1 MIMSSENKSNVRKID
16 KYQRAAIDTVKN
28 SVVSAG
34 AGSGKTTVL
43 SERFTD
49 LVINRGCK
57 VEEILT
63 LTFTKKAT
71 VEMSSRIYKVLKEK
85 APQQAEDFYKANIKT
100 LDSYCNSVAKAG
112 AYLYGITPDFTQ
124 DEEAITQLAQQ
135 AALPF
140 ILQHR
145 DNLAIKALVNTK
157 DYEEIASQLFVESI
171 MKNSTVAQPIDFDK
185 CLENQKAEII
195 YVWKEETASVDD
207 LFNQLRN
214 ALNDFEGNRGIKFIT
229 ALTPLVDAG
238 LPEAPVLTDQI
249 IEASDKAALSPM
261 ADYINA
267 VSALAFI
274 SQAGTRE
281 NSAALKEI
289 LNQLRGK
296 TGLLI
301 SVINFVSGYTITKEL
316 LPLLKEFQEKINNIK
331 RSSGLLSFK
340 DIANLAVCILRDYP
354 EIRQIEKKR
363 YKAIMIDEFQDNNQQ
378 QRDMLF
384 LLAEKLGRHEKGIPK
399 VQDLC
404 PDKLFFVGDEKQSIY
419 RFRGADVSVFRALSK
434 DFKDGNLSMSTNYRS
449 HPSLITAFNTIF
461 GGPRSVFYTEADE
474 KNNTEPLPDYE
485 AVYHNVTM
493 PEATAEEVSQNQNL
507 IKTPH
512 IHIARYNSDQEA
524 QYSMFIEE
532 DAEAIWI
539 AKKIAQLTSTGVNGK
554 VYKPDDIAILMRSYA
569 LQPLYERTLLN
580 YGIPYN
586 TETVTGF
593 FADGPVN
600 DIISFLSCCI
610 NDNDSIS
617 YAQVLRSPF
626 VNLSM
631 EETDVIILEGK
642 KPFECSEDQLSGLL
656 NPESLMRYSHTKAFF
671 TKMQEAVKS
680 QPITKLINMLW
691 YDSGYRF
698 ETLWN
703 NKVNMYGKLYDL
715 LFELAHNAEESNL
728 NLSAFIDS
736 VRTYTDERSKLEN
749 MDIPLEQS
757 SGVHILTIHKSKG
770 LEYKVVF
777 ICATHKKGM
786 NDTNTSPVFS
796 SPEYGITINTPP
808 SEFFPGSKSN
818 YFYDKLKALNTQMKN
833 AELRR
838 LTYVALTRAIDE
850 LYITNGK
857 YKLNPNAEDAY
868 CPSSEKQLDTIY
880 HTLEPS
886 INYFEGDTFEGIK
899 FYDTEDIPPYAMED
913 EKEAANDRPNNVRAK
928 ASFIDA
934 VEKSEVYEK
943 AEIIITEAVT
953 NKYASPSQ
961 LHKADDESPLFERK
975 TSLHAG
981 SLNSTEAY
989 TVNGDT
995 LSPLDTYIA
1004 KLGTP
1009 YPEINDIVIA
1019 SIPKKDGKPDPQAEP
1034 RFGFTNFGTIA
1045 HAYMEAVV
1053 TGEQASYSNRDIVG
1067 LENNAKSLATIIAIC
1082 QEMQQKLRES
1092 ELGKASIKA
1101 GWHKAE
1107 YPFRSRVGDKI
1118 IKGIIDLIF
1127 QNEDGTYTI
1136 VDYKTNQSIVPE
1148 LYYNQLACYRQAVAA
1163 MFGVPN
1169 TEIKCM
1175 LYYLRFGK
1183 AVDITEECGKVD
1195 LEKVVEELD

>member
-1 MIMSSENKSNVRKID
+1 MSSENKSNVRKID
-16 KYQRAAIDTVKN
+16 KYQRAAIDTAKN

-49 LVINRGCK
+49 LVINRNCK

-85 APQQAEDFYKANIKT
+85 APQQAEEFYKANIKT

-124 DEEAITQLAQQ
+124 DEEAITQLAHQ

-145 DNLAIKALVNTK
+145 DNLAIKALVSTK
-157 DYEEIASQLFVESI
+157 NYEEIASQLFVESI
-171 MKNSTVAQPIDFDK
+171 MENSTVAEPIDFDK
-185 CLENQKAEII
+185 CLGNQKAEII
-195 YVWKEETASVDD
+195 SVWREETKLIDD
-207 LFNQLRN
+207 LFCQLEN
-214 ALNDFEGNRGIKFIT
+214 ALNDFEGNRTIKFIT
-229 ALTPLVDAG
+229 ALTPLIDQG

-249 IEASDKAALSPM
+249 IEASNKKTLSAM
-261 ADYINA
+261 ADYTNA
-267 VSALAFI
+267 VNTLAYV
-274 SQAGTRE
+274 SQTGTRE

-289 LNQLRGK
+289 LNQMRGEA
-296 TGLLI
+296 GILI
-301 SVINFVSGYTITKEL
+301 SVINFVSGYAITKEL
-316 LPLLKEFQEKINNIK
+316 LPLLKEFQDKINNIK
-331 RSSGLLSFK
+331 RSTGVLSFK

-354 EIRQIEKKR
+354 EIRQIEKER
-363 YKAIMIDEFQDNNQQ
+363 YRAIMIDEFQDNNQQ

-384 LLAEKLGRHEKGIPK
+384 MLAEKLERHEKGVPE

-404 PDKLFFVGDEKQSIY
+404 PEKLFFVGDEKQSIY

-461 GGPRSVFYTEADE
+461 GGPRAVFYTEADE
-474 KNNTEPLPDYE
+474 KDTSEPLPDYE
-485 AVYHNVTM
+485 AVYHNVTI
-493 PEATAEEVSQNQNL
+493 PEDKAKEVSQNPDL

-512 IHIARYNSDQEA
+512 IHIARYDSAQEA
-524 QYSMFIEE
+524 GYSMFTEE

-539 AKKIAQLTSTGVNGK
+539 AKKIAQLTTEGVNGK
-554 VYKPDDIAILMRSYA
+554 VYKPDDIAILMRSYS

-600 DIISFLSCCI
+600 DIISFLSICI

-626 VNLSM
+626 VNLSI
-631 EETDVIILEGK
+631 EETDVIILAGK
-642 KPFECSEDQLSGLL
+642 KPFECSEDELTGFLT
-656 NPESLMRYSHTKAFF
+656 PESLNHYSHTKAFF
-671 TKMQEAVKS
+671 EKMREAVKS
-680 QPITKLINMLW
+680 EPVTKLVTMLW

-715 LFELAHNAEESNL
+715 LFELAHNAEQNNL

-818 YFYDKLKALNTQMKN
+818 YFYDKMKTLNTQMKN

-857 YKLNPNAEDAY
+857 YSLNKNAETSY
-868 CPSSEKQLDTIY
+868 CPGADKQLDSIY
-880 HTLEPS
+880 HALEPS
-886 INYFEGDTFEGIK
+886 INYFEGDTFDGIK
-899 FYDTEDIPPYAMED
+899 FYDTEDIPPYTLE
-913 EKEAANDRPNNVRAK
+913 ETEAANDRQNNARAK
-928 ASFIDA
+928 AIFIDA
-934 VEKSEVYEK
+934 VEKSDVYEN
-943 AEIIITEAVT
+943 AELIITEAVPD
-953 NKYASPSQ
+953 KYASPSQ
-961 LHKADDESPLFERK
+961 LHKFDDESYNTSSPL
-975 TSLHAG
+975 
-981 SLNSTEAY
+981 EAY
-989 TVNGDT
+989 T
-995 LSPLDTYIA
+995 A
-1004 KLGTP
+1004 KPGTP
-1009 YPEINDIVIA
+1009 YPEINKIIIA
-1019 SIPKKDGKPDPQAEP
+1019 SIPKKNGKPIPKAEP
-1034 RFGFTNFGTIA
+1034 RFAFTNFGTIA
-1045 HAYMEAVV
+1045 HAYMEAVI
-1053 TGEQASYSNRDIVG
+1053 TGEKASYSNKDIVG
-1067 LENNAKSLATIIAIC
+1067 LENNEKNLKTIVAVC
-1082 QEMQQKLRES
+1082 EEMQQKLRDS
-1092 ELGKASIKA
+1092 ELGKAAINA

-1107 YPFRSRVGDKI
+1107 YPFRSRIGSKI
-1118 IKGIIDLIF
+1118 IKGIIDLVF
-1127 QNEDGTYTI
+1127 QNADGTYTI
-1136 VDYKTNQSIVPE
+1136 VDYKTNQTIAPE

-1163 MFGVPN
+1163 MLNVSAA
-1169 TEIKCM
+1169 EIKCV
-1175 LYYLRFGK
+1175 LYYLRFGQ
-1183 AVDITEECGKVD
+1183 AVDITEECTKVD
-1195 LEKVVEELD
+1195 LEKVVAELE

>member
-1 MIMSSENKSNVRKID
+1 MNGENKVNIRKID
-16 KYQRAAIDTVKN
+16 KYQRAAIDAVKN

-85 APQQAEDFYKANIKT
+85 APQQAEEFYKANIKT

-112 AYLYGITPDFTQ
+112 AYLYGITPDFMQ
-124 DEEAITQLAQQ
+124 DKDAITQLAQQ

-145 DNLAIKALVNTK
+145 DNLAIKTLVSTK
-157 DYEEIASQLFVESI
+157 DYAEIANQLFVESI
-171 MKNSTVAQPIDFDK
+171 MNNSTVAEPIDFDK

-195 YVWKEETASVDD
+195 SVWNEETANIDD
-207 LFNQLRN
+207 LFNQLKK

-229 ALTPLVDAG
+229 ALTPLVDAR
-238 LPEAPVLTDQI
+238 LPEAPELTAQI
-249 IEASDKAALSPM
+249 IEASNIASMATYVQAL
-261 ADYINA
+261 YT
-267 VSALAFI
+267 LAFVPQ
-274 SQAGTRE
+274 SGTRE

-289 LNQLRGK
+289 LNQMREKYGTLV
-296 TGLLI
+296 
-301 SVINFVSGYTITKEL
+301 SVINFVSGLNITKEL
-316 LPLLKEFQEKINNIK
+316 LPLLKEFQNKINNLK
-331 RSSGLLSFK
+331 RTTGILSFK
-340 DIANLAVCILRDYP
+340 DIANLTVCILRDYP
-354 EIRQIEKKR
+354 EIRQIEKEK

-384 LLAEKLGRHEKGIPK
+384 MLAEKLDRHEKGIPE
-399 VQDLC
+399 VQNLC

-419 RFRGADVSVFRALSK
+419 RFRGADVSVFRELAK

-461 GGPRSVFYTEADE
+461 GGPRSVFFTEEDE
-474 KNNTEPLPDYE
+474 KAAEKDETKKGLPDYE

-493 PEATAEEVSQNQNL
+493 PEATAEDVSKNHNL

-512 IHIARYNSDQEA
+512 IHIARYNAEQEA
-524 QYSMFIEE
+524 EYSMLIEE
-532 DAEAIWI
+532 EAEAIWI
-539 AKKIAQLTSTGVNGK
+539 AKKIAQLTTEGQNGI
-554 VYKPDDIAILMRSYA
+554 VYKPSDIAILMRSYA

-593 FADGPVN
+593 FADGPIN

-610 NDNDSIS
+610 NDNDTIS

-626 VNLSM
+626 VNLSI
-631 EETDVIILEGK
+631 EETNVIILAEK
-642 KPFECSEDQLSGLL
+642 KPFECTEDELDGLL
-656 NPESLMRYSHTKAFF
+656 NPESLNRYSHIKAFF
-671 TKMQEAVKS
+671 IKMKEAVKS
-680 QPITKLINMLW
+680 ESLTKLITMLW

-703 NKVNMYGKLYDL
+703 NKVNMYSKLFDL
-715 LFELAHNAEESNL
+715 LFELAHQAEQNSL

-736 VRTYTDERSKLEN
+736 VRAYTDEGSKLEN
-749 MDIPLEQS
+749 MDIPLEQT

-808 SEFFPGSKSN
+808 SEFFPNSKSN
-818 YFYDKLKALNTQMKN
+818 YFYDKMKALNTQMKN

-857 YKLNPNAEDAY
+857 YKQNPNAEDSYYPGSA
-868 CPSSEKQLDTIY
+868 KQLDTIY

-886 INYFEGDTFEGIK
+886 INYFEGDTFDGIK
-899 FYDTEDIPPYAMED
+899 FFDSEDIPPYAP
-913 EKEAANDRPNNVRAK
+913 EAESEGTTARPNTVRAK
-928 ASFIDA
+928 ATFIDA

-961 LHKADDESPLFERK
+961 LHKVDDESY
-975 TSLHAG
+975 
-981 SLNSTEAY
+981 N
-989 TVNGDT
+989 TV
-995 LSPLDTYIA
+995 SPLDAYTA

-1009 YPEINDIVIA
+1009 YPEINNIVIA
-1019 SIPKKDGKPDPQAEP
+1019 SIPKKNGKPDPQAEP

-1053 TGEQASYSNRDIVG
+1053 TGEPATYSNRDIVG
-1067 LENNAKSLATIIAIC
+1067 LENNTKSLNTIISIC
-1082 QEMQQKLRES
+1082 QEMQQKLRDS
-1092 ELGKASIKA
+1092 ELGKQAINA
-1101 GWHKAE
+1101 RWHKAE
-1107 YPFRSRVGDKI
+1107 YPFRSRIGSKI

-1127 QNEDGTYTI
+1127 QNTDGTYTI
-1136 VDYKTNQSIVPE
+1136 VDYKTNQTIAPDI
-1148 LYYNQLACYRQAVAA
+1148 YYNQLACYRQAVAA
-1163 MFGVPN
+1163 IFGVPN
-1169 TEIKCM
+1169 TKIKCV
-1175 LYYLRFGK
+1175 LYYLRFGQ
-1183 AVDITEECGKVD
+1183 AVDITEECSKVD
-1195 LEKVVEELD
+1195 FEKVVDEL

>member
-1 MIMSSENKSNVRKID
+1 MSSENKSNVRKID
-16 KYQRAAIDTVKN
+16 QYQRAAIDTVKN

-85 APQQAEDFYKANIKT
+85 APQQAEEFYKSNIKT

-145 DNLAIKALVNTK
+145 DNLAIKALVSTK
-157 DYEEIASQLFVESI
+157 NYEEIASQLFVESI
-171 MKNSTVAQPIDFDK
+171 LQNSTVAEPIDFDK
-185 CLENQKAEII
+185 CLEHQKAEILS
-195 YVWKEETASVDD
+195 VWNEETKHIDD
-207 LFNQLRN
+207 LFWQLKN
-214 ALNDFEGNRGIKFIT
+214 ALDDFEGNRGIKFIT
-229 ALTPLVDAG
+229 ALTPLIDAG
-238 LPEAPVLTDQI
+238 LPEAPVLTDEI
-249 IEASDKAALSPM
+249 IEASDSDKASLSAM

-267 VSALAFI
+267 VNKLAFI

-281 NSAALKEI
+281 NSQTLKDI
-289 LNQLRGK
+289 LNEMRGESG
-296 TGLLI
+296 TLT
-301 SVINFVSGYTITKEL
+301 SVINFVSGYNITKQL
-316 LPLLKEFQEKINNIK
+316 LPLLKEFQDRINNIK
-331 RSSGLLSFK
+331 RSTGVLSFK

-354 EIRQIEKKR
+354 EIRQIEKER

-384 LLAEKLGRHEKGIPK
+384 MLAEKLDRHEKGVPE

-474 KNNTEPLPDYE
+474 NESEPLPDYE
-485 AVYHNVTM
+485 AVYHDVTM
-493 PEATAEEVSQNQNL
+493 PEDKAKEVSKNPNL

-512 IHIARYNSDQEA
+512 IHIARYNTDQEA
-524 QYSMFIEE
+524 EYSMFIEE

-539 AKKIAQLTSTGVNGK
+539 AKKIAQLITTGVNGK

-600 DIISFLSCCI
+600 DIISFLSICI
-610 NDNDSIS
+610 NDNDNIS

-626 VNLSM
+626 INLSI
-631 EETDVIILEGK
+631 EETDVIILAGK
-642 KPFECSEDQLSGLL
+642 KPFECTEDELAGLL
-656 NPESLMRYSHTKAFF
+656 NPDSLNRYSHMKAFF
-671 TKMQEAVKS
+671 TKMQGAVKS
-680 QPITKLINMLW
+680 EPITKLITMLW

-703 NKVNMYGKLYDL
+703 NKVNMYGKLFDL
-715 LFELAHNAEESNL
+715 LFELAHNAEQSSMNL
-728 NLSAFIDS
+728 TAFIDS
-736 VRTYTDERSKLEN
+736 VRAYTDERSKLEN
-749 MDIPLEQS
+749 MDIPMEQS

-786 NDTNTSPVFS
+786 NDSNTSPVFS

-818 YFYDKLKALNTQMKN
+818 YFYEKMKALNTQMKN

-857 YKLNPNAEDAY
+857 YKLNSNADDSY
-868 CPSSEKQLDTIY
+868 CPGSERQLDSIY

-899 FYDTEDIPPYAMED
+899 FYDTEDIPPYTLE
-913 EKEAANDRPNNVRAK
+913 ETEASNDRPNTVRAK
-928 ASFIDA
+928 ATFIDA
-934 VEKSEVYEK
+934 VEKSAVYDNAEV
-943 AEIIITEAVT
+943 IITEAVP

-961 LHKADDESPLFERK
+961 LHKVDDESTFFERQ
-975 TSLHAG
+975 TASHTGNLSSAEV
-981 SLNSTEAY
+981 SSA
-989 TVNGDT
+989 NGDT
-995 LSPLDTYIA
+995 VSPLEAYIA
-1004 KLGTP
+1004 KPGTP

-1019 SIPKKDGKPDPQAEP
+1019 SIPKKNGKPDPKAEP
-1034 RFGFTNFGTIA
+1034 RFSFSNFGTIA

-1053 TGEQASYSNRDIVG
+1053 TGEPAAYSNRDIVG
-1067 LENNAKSLATIIAIC
+1067 LENNTKHLKTLVSIC
-1082 QEMQQKLRES
+1082 EEMQQKLRDS
-1092 ELGKASIKA
+1092 DLGKAAINA
-1101 GWHKAE
+1101 TWHKAE
-1107 YPFRSRVGDKI
+1107 YPFRSRIGSKI
-1118 IKGIIDLIF
+1118 IKGIIDLVF
-1127 QNEDGTYTI
+1127 QNPDGSYTI
-1136 VDYKTNQSIVPE
+1136 VDYKTNQTIAPD
-1148 LYYNQLACYRQAVAA
+1148 LYYNQLACYRQATAA
-1163 MFGVPN
+1163 MLNVPAS
-1169 TEIKCM
+1169 EIKCV

-1183 AVDITEECGKVD
+1183 AVDITTECSAVD
-1195 LEKVVEELD
+1195 LEKVVDEL

>member
-1 MIMSSENKSNVRKID
+1 MSSENKSNVRKID

-85 APQQAEDFYKANIKT
+85 APQQAEEFYKANIKT

-112 AYLYGITPDFTQ
+112 AYLYGITPDFIQ

-171 MKNSTVAQPIDFDK
+171 LKNSTVAQPIDFDK

-195 YVWKEETASVDD
+195 SVWKEETARVDD
-207 LFNQLRN
+207 LFNQLKN
-214 ALNDFEGNRGIKFIT
+214 ALDDFEGNRGIKFIT
-229 ALTPLVDAG
+229 TLTPLVDAG
-238 LPEAPVLTDQI
+238 LPEAPELTDQI
-249 IEASDKAALSPM
+249 IETSDNAALSAM

-289 LNQLRGK
+289 LNQMRGE

-301 SVINFVSGYTITKEL
+301 SVINFVSGYNITKEL
-316 LPLLKEFQEKINNIK
+316 LPLLKEFQDKINNIK
-331 RSSGLLSFK
+331 RSTGVLSFK

-354 EIRQIEKKR
+354 EIRQIEKER

-384 LLAEKLGRHEKGIPK
+384 MLAEKLDRHEKGVPE

-404 PDKLFFVGDEKQSIY
+404 PEKLFFVGDEKQSIY

-474 KNNTEPLPDYE
+474 NNNTEPLPDYE
-485 AVYHNVTM
+485 AVYHDVTM
-493 PEATAEEVSQNQNL
+493 PEATAEEVSQNPDL

-539 AKKIAQLTSTGVNGK
+539 AKKIAQLTSEGINGK

-600 DIISFLSCCI
+600 DIISFLSICI

-671 TKMQEAVKS
+671 TKMQEVVKS
-680 QPITKLINMLW
+680 QPITKLITMLW

-786 NDTNTSPVFS
+786 NDSNTSPVFS
-796 SPEYGITINTPP
+796 SPEYEITINTPP

-818 YFYDKLKALNTQMKN
+818 YFYDKMKTLNTQMKN

-838 LTYVALTRAIDE
+838 LTYVALTRSIDE

-868 CPSSEKQLDTIY
+868 RPGSEKQLDTIY

-886 INYFEGDTFEGIK
+886 INYFEDDTFEGIK
-899 FYDTEDIPPYAMED
+899 FYDTEDIPPYAMEA
-913 EKEAANDRPNNVRAK
+913 ESEVSNDRPNNIRAK

-943 AEIIITEAVT
+943 AEIIITEVVT

-961 LHKADDESPLFERK
+961 LHKTDDESVSPL
-975 TSLHAG
+975 
-981 SLNSTEAY
+981 EAY
-989 TVNGDT
+989 T
-995 LSPLDTYIA
+995 A
-1004 KLGTP
+1004 KPGTP

-1053 TGEQASYSNRDIVG
+1053 TGEPASYSNRDIVG

-1092 ELGKASIKA
+1092 ELGKAAIKA

-1127 QNEDGTYTI
+1127 QDEDGTYTI

-1183 AVDITEECGKVD
+1183 AVDITEECSKVD
-1195 LEKVVEELD
+1195 LEKVVAELE

>member
-1 MIMSSENKSNVRKID
+1 MSSENKSNVRKID
-16 KYQRAAIDTVKN
+16 KYQRAAIDTAKN

-85 APQQAEDFYKANIKT
+85 APQQAEEFYKANIKT

-124 DEEAITQLAQQ
+124 DEEAITQLAHQ

-145 DNLAIKALVNTK
+145 DNLAIKALVSTK
-157 DYEEIASQLFVESI
+157 NYEEIASQLFVESI
-171 MKNSTVAQPIDFDK
+171 MENSTVAEPIDFDK

-195 YVWKEETASVDD
+195 SVWREETKLIDD
-207 LFNQLRN
+207 LFCQLEN
-214 ALNDFEGNRGIKFIT
+214 ALNDFEGNRAINFIT
-229 ALTPLVDAG
+229 ALTPLIDQG
-238 LPEAPVLTDQI
+238 LPEAPVLTDEI
-249 IEASDKAALSPM
+249 IEASNKKTLSAM
-261 ADYINA
+261 ADYTNA
-267 VSALAFI
+267 VNTLAYV
-274 SQAGTRE
+274 SQSGTRQ

-289 LNQLRGK
+289 LNQMRGEA
-296 TGLLI
+296 GILI
-301 SVINFVSGYTITKEL
+301 SVINFVSGYAITKEL
-316 LPLLKEFQEKINNIK
+316 LPLLKEFQDKINNIK
-331 RSSGLLSFK
+331 RSTGVLSFK

-354 EIRQIEKKR
+354 EIRQIEKER

-384 LLAEKLGRHEKGIPK
+384 MLAEKLDRHEKGVPE

-474 KNNTEPLPDYE
+474 NESEPLPDYE

-493 PEATAEEVSQNQNL
+493 PEDKAKEVSKNPNL

-524 QYSMFIEE
+524 EYSMFIEE

-539 AKKIAQLTSTGVNGK
+539 AKKIAQLITTGVNGK
-554 VYKPDDIAILMRSYA
+554 VYNSDDIAILMRSYA

-600 DIISFLSCCI
+600 DIISFLSICI

-626 VNLSM
+626 VNLSI
-631 EETDVIILEGK
+631 EETDIIILAGK
-642 KPFECSEDQLSGLL
+642 KPFECSEDKLTGFLT
-656 NPESLMRYSHTKAFF
+656 PESLNRYSHTKAFF
-671 TKMQEAVKS
+671 EKMREAVKS
-680 QPITKLINMLW
+680 EPVTKLVTMLW

-703 NKVNMYGKLYDL
+703 NKVNMYSKLYDL
-715 LFELAHNAEESNL
+715 LFELAHNAEQNSL

-749 MDIPLEQS
+749 MDIPMEQT

-868 CPSSEKQLDTIY
+868 CPGSEKQLDTIY

-886 INYFEGDTFEGIK
+886 INYFEGDTFDGIK

-913 EKEAANDRPNNVRAK
+913 EKEAANDRPNNIRAK
-928 ASFIDA
+928 ATFIDA
-934 VEKSEVYEK
+934 VEKSEVYEN
-943 AEIIITEAVT
+943 AELIITEAVPD
-953 NKYASPSQ
+953 KYASPSQ
-961 LHKADDESPLFERK
+961 LHKFDDESYNTASPL
-975 TSLHAG
+975 
-981 SLNSTEAY
+981 EAY
-989 TVNGDT
+989 T
-995 LSPLDTYIA
+995 A
-1004 KLGTP
+1004 KPGTP
-1009 YPEINDIVIA
+1009 YPEINKIIIA
-1019 SIPKKDGKPDPQAEP
+1019 SIPKKNGKPIPKAEP
-1034 RFGFTNFGTIA
+1034 RFAFTNFGTIA
-1045 HAYMEAVV
+1045 HAYMEAVI

-1067 LENNAKSLATIIAIC
+1067 LENNAKSLATIVAVC
-1082 QEMQQKLRES
+1082 EEMQQKLRDS
-1092 ELGKASIKA
+1092 ELGKAAINA

-1107 YPFRSRVGDKI
+1107 YPFRSRVGSKI
-1118 IKGIIDLIF
+1118 IKGIIDLVF
-1127 QNEDGTYTI
+1127 QNSDGTYTI
-1136 VDYKTNQSIVPE
+1136 VDYKTNQTIAPE

-1183 AVDITEECGKVD
+1183 AVDITEECTKVD
-1195 LEKVVEELD
+1195 LEKVVAELE